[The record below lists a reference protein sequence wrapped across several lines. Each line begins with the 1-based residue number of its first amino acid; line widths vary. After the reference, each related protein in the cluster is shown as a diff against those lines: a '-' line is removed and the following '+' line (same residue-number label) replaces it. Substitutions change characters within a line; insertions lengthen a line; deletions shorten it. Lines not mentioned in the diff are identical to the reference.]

1 MQLRTRTDTRA
12 YRALTVI
19 LWIAYF
25 ASAILL
31 QRLFSLGTGQESTA
45 IIIGSTLLIAAL
57 LHPVRRRMQEAIGR
71 RFPLHA

>member
-12 YRALTVI
+12 YRALTAV

-31 QRLFSLGTGQESTA
+31 QRLFSLSTGQESTVV
-45 IIIGSTLLIAAL
+45 IIGSTLLIAAL
-57 LHPVRRRMQEAIGR
+57 LHPVRRHLQESIGR
-71 RFPLHA
+71 RFPLHS